1 MISLINH
8 DFQWGRSEVVI
19 IYPYIYVSMICN
31 PIPEIWDAP
40 GKQRFF
46 SWISSFRIP
55 GIPLEQKSLENVLLL
70 KGLKYV
76 MVMNS

>member
-1 MISLINH
+1 
-8 DFQWGRSEVVI
+8 
-19 IYPYIYVSMICN
+19 MICN